1 MGVLVANL
9 EQTVPNKGEVQESI
23 PPQVV
28 VVNPLSVARQSSA
41 DILERVGDLV
51 QADSS
56 RSNTEKAKHTR
67 RILEYLHDGL
77 QYAEVIAQANDIA
90 QGVVSILQVILEQE
104 LNRRQNN
111 EQITIVYYTLSSTVL
126 TIRHIEEHHI
136 NEQIRNELKN
146 KYEKVYDL
154 VNEFGGVANAYY
166 TTYKRMFVRFLKAGE
181 LKPKLEAF
189 IQNCRT
195 YQEDILYLLQIHI
208 ASTVESTVEAVADL
222 SKNMDTALKIL
233 NQLGA
238 ADTRKE
244 LEAQRFLIDRNM
256 DSQSIIQDEKTLVE
270 FAAIFSEQVTKE
282 TKDIL
287 HKDIEDILQESMN
300 NFSSKIEQVKKDI
313 NINVQSSQAEILAK
327 LNAGPHNLIEDTEF
341 RKLWFGKLSVH
352 CIIILKAEILALT
365 DHGWKASIK
374 SRIFVDEICS
384 SLRNE
389 FEKYSILNGH
399 TRDDNWTLP
408 ILSQV
413 MVHPAISDAIDE
425 DGSGYISVHEINVFL
440 KQKPAGWTLSTWLL
454 FWAIGWQGTILNSSE
469 RIDKII
475 GRLFTVCQ
483 EAKFKSDNIKLKL
496 KIDKYV
502 LSLELISKLTS
513 WYSVT
518 GFQGNFILDVM
529 QVQVYD
535 KLMPLALEYEKL
547 HKTLAKQLLNQG
559 GILLEISDTMPLKKQ
574 FGNRIESWLL
584 PFLENI
590 LAQQLDAVAKKH
602 LLDNGDDQDNND
614 QEDHTVGQIQLW
626 DEPTVVQ
633 VEDKTSDKSVTFE
646 QWVDMDW
653 TLEILLYEFHLRM
666 QSLLQ
671 GWKRQKVDHQI
682 MVNSFSSGVFSGW
695 HTACLNK
702 SDQEFQHAIKLLENI
717 YKNDSETETKDDDEA
732 QDKNA
737 ALQSTVDV
745 LSVSVANLNNSMD
758 ELKGMIAG
766 QKELL
771 LNANHRSTSPFVPQ
785 SNVQISAPEPPAG
798 FSPWS
803 RPTSFPAVQ
812 QPAGYNPPQ
821 QQSTGYFPT
830 GQQPVGYNPPQ
841 QQSAGYFPSQQQ
853 PAAYPPQQQPTAYP
867 PQQQYTGF
875 PLQQQPPYFP
885 PQQSAAYFPQ
895 QQPYGYPP
903 QPTYPT
909 FPSQQQPAPYFPPQ
923 QPYGYPPQQQP
934 APYFPPQQPTVY
946 TSQPQPPAYF
956 PQQPQQYTSYSMQQP
971 NSYSYQ
977 QPSGYS
983 HQYSTAYPSQQ
994 QQATAYPP
1002 PPPQFTAYPPAP
1014 QPQFTTYPP
1023 PQPQSTA
1030 YPQTQPPPQQQPPP
1044 HQSTVYPPQ
1053 PQFTPYLP
1061 PQQQFTAYP
1070 PPSQPQ
1076 SAAYPPQ
1083 QQSTVYPPLQPQSST
1098 YPPPSQPQPAAY
1110 PPQPHSAP
1118 YPPQFMGSPFQTP
1131 VIPQL

>member
-1 MGVLVANL
+1 MGVSVANL

-23 PPQVV
+23 SPQIV

-90 QGVVSILQVILEQE
+90 QGVVSILQAILEQE

-126 TIRHIEEHHI
+126 TIRHIKEHHI

-154 VNEFGGVANAYY
+154 VNDFGNDVVVSIFVVSQKASAYY

-208 ASTVESTVEAVADL
+208 ASTVESTGEAVADL

-341 RKLWFGKLSVH
+341 RKLWF
-352 CIIILKAEILALT
+352 

-483 EAKFKSDNIKLKL
+483 EAKFKSDNIKLKS

-513 WYSVT
+513 WYSIT
-518 GFQGNFILDVM
+518 GFQSNFILDVI

-547 HKTLAKQLLNQG
+547 HKKLAKQLLNQG

-590 LAQQLDAVAKKH
+590 LAQQLDAVAEKH
-602 LLDNGDDQDNND
+602 LLDNGHDQDNNGQD
-614 QEDHTVGQIQLW
+614 GYIIGQIQLW

-646 QWVDMDW
+646 RWVDMDW

-702 SDQEFQHAIKLLENI
+702 SDQEFQHGIKLLENI
-717 YKNDSETETKDDDEA
+717 YNDSETETKDDDGA

-745 LSVSVANLNNSMD
+745 LSVSVANLNDSMD

-771 LNANHRSTSPFVPQ
+771 LNANHRTNSSFVPQ
-785 SNVQISAPEPPAG
+785 SNDQISAPEPYAS

-803 RPTSFPAVQ
+803 RPTSFPTVQ

-821 QQSTGYFPT
+821 QQSTGYFP
-830 GQQPVGYNPPQ
+830 
-841 QQSAGYFPSQQQ
+841 SQQQ
-853 PAAYPPQQQPTAYP
+853 PAAYPLQQQPAAYPSQQQPAAYP

-895 QQPYGYPP
+895 HQPYGYPP
-903 QPTYPT
+903 QHQPTYPT
-909 FPSQQQPAPYFPPQ
+909 FPPQQQPAPYFPPQ
-923 QPYGYPPQQQP
+923 QPYGYPPQHQPTYPTIPSQQLP
-934 APYFPPQQPTVY
+934 APYFPQQQPAAY

-956 PQQPQQYTSYSMQQP
+956 PQQYTSYSMQQP
-971 NSYSYQ
+971 
-977 QPSGYS
+977 SGYP

-1002 PPPQFTAYPPAP
+1002 PPPQFTVYYPPPPQPQFNTYPPP

-1023 PQPQSTA
+1023 PQPQPTA
-1030 YPQTQPPPQQQPPP
+1030 YPQTQPPPQQ
-1044 HQSTVYPPQ
+1044 STVYPPPQ
-1053 PQFTPYLP
+1053 PQSTPYLP
-1061 PQQQFTAYP
+1061 AQQQSTAYP

-1076 SAAYPPQ
+1076 SAAYPPLQQSTAYPPFQ
-1083 QQSTVYPPLQPQSST
+1083 QQSAS

-1131 VIPQL
+1131 VIPQI